1 MSRVIIVFSLFC
13 SGFTWI
19 LFIWSFFS
27 SRMFYG
33 PWLSS
38 FTSKAPS
45 PWSLFHQKSFLLSF
59 LLLPLHFAFI
69 LWFSDPYHWYIC
81 FISLHIS
88 FAELKAM
95 SHHFLSLRSSGCLIL
110 SCTKITWKLILKNSL
125 LSHITRVS
133 DSVSLE
139 LASKCIFL
147 KNFVWHRFGQCRDHS
162 LPLSCQSSC
171 IFLGFTKL

>member
-19 LFIWSFFS
+19 LFILFFFS
-27 SRMFYG
+27 SRMSYG

-38 FTSKAPS
+38 STSKVPS
-45 PWSLFHQKSFLLSF
+45 PALSPKVISPFLPF
-59 LLLPLHFAFI
+59 IAFAFCIYLVI
-69 LWFSDPYHWYIC
+69 LRPISLIC

-95 SHHFLSLRSSGCLIL
+95 SHYFLSLTSSGCLIL
-110 SCTKITWKLILKNSL
+110 SCTKITWNLILKNRL

-139 LASKCIFL
+139 SASKCTFL
-147 KNFVWHRFGQCRDHS
+147 INFVWHRFGWCRDHS
-162 LPLSCQSSC
+162 LPMSCQSSC
-171 IFLGFTKL
+171 IFLGFTKV